1 MRNLMSGTLAVA
13 ALLASTAA
21 ASATIYT
28 DRAAW
33 LSAAGSVT
41 TDAFSAPEGSF
52 NSYGNTYTGAAFTVT
67 TSGGNGIYTVSPTF
81 YSAYDWGTGAVLDLE
96 FGLTTITAGS
106 TFGFD
111 FGNPAEFFGTGT
123 VTIDG
128 SDYALVGQPTFN
140 FFGVVGATGPVVV
153 NWNGGLGIIDN
164 FSVGTAVVPEPSSW
178 AMLIAGFGLV
188 GAVARRRRSAV
199 AA

>member
-1 MRNLMSGTLAVA
+1 MRTLMSTTLFAA

-21 ASATIYT
+21 SSATIYT
-28 DRAAW
+28 DRTAW

-41 TDAFSAPEGSF
+41 TDTFDAPDGGFIFYGATYPGSGFSIS
-52 NSYGNTYTGAAFTVT
+52 VD
-67 TSGGNGIYTVSPTF
+67 GGNGIYTVSPSF
-81 YSAYDWGTGAVLDLE
+81 FPAYDWGTGPVLDLE
-96 FGLTTITAGS
+96 FGLTTVSAGG

-111 FGNPAEFFGTGT
+111 YGNPSDYPGTGV

-128 SDYALVGQPTFN
+128 DDYTLLGQPTFN
-140 FFGVVGATGPVVV
+140 FFGVVGATGPVVI

-164 FSVGTAVVPEPSSW
+164 FSVAGAVPEPANW

-188 GAVARRRRSAV
+188 GAAARRRRSV